1 MGVKRLGYKD
11 LDGHLLEAF
20 LVILEHSSVS
30 RAADKLHAS
39 QSTASQ
45 WLAKLRQITGDPLFV
60 RSGNELVPTQRALE
74 LKPLVED
81 ALEALERVSLS
92 NDFDPSKGEHLF
104 RIASNDMQ
112 RDILF
117 PVLLRNAK
125 SHNSQVRLEFRP
137 AEVPGVDL
145 IRDPSVHLTLTP
157 MPPDASDIF
166 VKKLLVGNLMVFFD
180 SAERSAPETVDAYLQ
195 SEHIGVR
202 FPNGRSPF
210 DVVRGDEALHQRN
223 ETVVVTTFN
232 EILPFVKGSARL
244 STAMDMMHL
253 AAFSEL
259 TMAPLP
265 FESESVTLFMVWH
278 ERYNTDPAHKW
289 LREQVELAARDLTH
303 RIAKARNAV

>member
-1 MGVKRLGYKD
+1 MKRLGYKD
-11 LDGHLLEAF
+11 LDGHLLQAF
-20 LVILEHSSVS
+20 LVILEHTSVS
-30 RAADKLHAS
+30 QAANKLHVS

-60 RSGNELVPTQRALE
+60 RSGNELVPTQRALD
-74 LKPLVED
+74 LKPLVES
-81 ALEALERVSLS
+81 ALEALERVSLAG
-92 NDFDPSKGEHLF
+92 DFDPSKGEHLF

-117 PVLLRNAK
+117 PVLLRNT
-125 SHNSQVRLEFRP
+125 NSQNNKVKLEFRP
-137 AEVPGVDL
+137 SEVPDLNL

-166 VKKLLVGNLMVFFD
+166 AKKLLTGNLMVFFD
-180 SAERSAPETVDAYLQ
+180 GAERSAPKTVKEYLQ

-202 FPNGRSPF
+202 FPNGHSPF
-210 DVVRGDEALHQRN
+210 DVVRGDKALHQRN

-244 STAMDMMHL
+244 STAMDLMKL

-259 TMAPLP
+259 AMAPLP
-265 FESESVTLFMVWH
+265 FETEPVTLYLVWH
-278 ERYNTDPAHKW
+278 ERYNTDAAHRW
-289 LREQVELAARDLTH
+289 FREQVEFAATDLARRAS
-303 RIAKARNAV
+303 KARNAV